1 MVGRLLSS
9 ANEAGFH
16 LSSQQTSR
24 LAVLLSAG
32 KGSAVRW
39 LMQRAAMADA
49 MRCDGR
55 CSVLRFLPYY
65 CTSRVTGWPSL
76 PCMPFQAKE
85 LCDGKHRTALS
96 VLTGNAGFKVM

>member
-1 MVGRLLSS
+1 MGRLPSS
-9 ANEAGFH
+9 VYEAGFH
-16 LSSQQTSR
+16 LSSHYTSR
-24 LAVLLSAG
+24 LTVLLSAG

-49 MRCDGR
+49 MRCVGR
-55 CSVLRFLPYY
+55 CSVLRFLPHY
-65 CTSRVTGWPSL
+65 CASRVAGWPSL